1 MSLSNAL
8 FASVTG
14 LDTSSTA
21 ISIIGDNI
29 ANSNTPGFK
38 GRRAIFAD
46 ALGQSLN
53 LAGGFSQTGAGAKVS
68 SVTQIFSQGT
78 FETTGRT
85 TDLAIEG
92 NGFFVVES
100 ATGRSYTRVGNFNFD
115 DRGFLTTPLLERV
128 QGFGI
133 DSTTLQPTGGLG
145 DIALATSN
153 LDPRATTGMELSLNL
168 NSNALV
174 EEPLVGPFDPSDPAS
189 SSHFQA
195 VVTVF
200 DSLGNSHPATL
211 YFTQTG
217 PGGWDWNL
225 TVPPADTT
233 TAPATAGDP
242 VVVQGSGTLTF
253 DTAGILQGVTG
264 SPVTFEFSG
273 GATPSQ
279 SVELDFGGLG
289 GIGNGEFTTQ
299 YADRTSTIN
308 GARQDGFASGSLQNV
323 AVGLD
328 GLLVGQFS
336 NGESRPLAQ
345 LALAIF
351 PNTEGLTAT
360 GSNNFIESRQ
370 SGQPLIGSALT
381 GRFGTIRSETLEQS
395 NVDLSA
401 QFIRLIINQRA
412 FQANSR
418 TVSVAN
424 ELLANVVQLGQ

>member
-1 MSLSNAL
+1 MGLSNAL

-21 ISIIGDNI
+21 ISVIGDNI

-38 GRRAIFAD
+38 ERRAVFAD

-53 LAGGFSQTGAGAKVS
+53 LIGGFSQTGAGAKVAS
-68 SVTQIFSQGT
+68 ITQVFSQGT
-78 FETTGRT
+78 FETTGRS

-92 NGFFVVES
+92 NGFFVLDGP
-100 ATGRSYTRVGNFNFD
+100 TGRAFTRVGAFNFND
-115 DRGFLTTPLLERV
+115 EGLLMTPLQERV

-145 DIALATSN
+145 DIQLVTSQ
-153 LDPRATTGMELSLNL
+153 LDPQDTSRMELSLNL
-168 NSNALV
+168 NSNSLT
-174 EEPLVGPFDPSDPAS
+174 EEPLVGPFDPSDPS
-189 SSHFQA
+189 QSSHFQS

-200 DSLGNSHPATL
+200 DSLGNGHPATI

-217 PGGWDWNL
+217 PGAWDWNMAL
-225 TVPPADTT
+225 PPADTST
-233 TAPATAGDP
+233 PPATAGDP
-242 VVVQGSGTLTF
+242 VVVQGSGTLGF
-253 DTAGILQGVTG
+253 DSDGVLQAVTG
-264 SPVTFEFSG
+264 TPVTFEFSG
-273 GATPSQ
+273 GATSSQ
-279 SVELDFGGLG
+279 AVDLDFGGLAG
-289 GIGNGEFTTQ
+289 VGSGDFTTQ
-299 YADRTSTIN
+299 YADRSSTIN
-308 GARQDGFASGSLQNV
+308 AARQDGFASGSLQSLSI
-323 AVGLD
+323 GID
-328 GLLVGQFS
+328 GLVVGRFS

-351 PNTEGLTAT
+351 PNTEGLAAT
-360 GSNNFIESRQ
+360 GNNNFIESRQ
-370 SGQPLIGSALT
+370 SGQPLVGAAQS
-381 GRFGTIRSETLEQS
+381 GRFGAIRSESLEQS